1 MKDKRKHQR
10 EKREYKQK
18 REYKHKKEL
27 KRFDLILKEIFSKA
41 VGIIFWLSTG
51 QKIDGKARVLPTE
64 IRFVKSFYP
73 DILLEIGGKIIHIEI
88 QVQQDKTLPERMLD
102 YFYTIRKKY
111 GKTPT
116 QIVLFVGKGNPPPSK
131 FEIKDEFQMQ
141 NLSFNF
147 VVLDM
152 KKIDPDEFIKSDK
165 PEEVIVGILAGKFKD
180 KPKIIK
186 KVKER
191 IVEIV
196 KNEEEIAKYIDSIS
210 FLAGLF
216 DIEIKVKPM
225 PIEVDIRKTFL
236 YKWGREEGIKEG
248 IKEGERRGI
257 VKGLKEGEQ
266 RGIIKGKREG
276 LKEAILLGV
285 QIKFGRSK
293 IKELKTL
300 LEKVDDVNYLKK
312 IKRKIIEA
320 KTWDDFLKS
329 FKTTNSKN
337 KNSKG
342 K

>member
-1 MKDKRKHQR
+1 MKKRRNHKG
-10 EKREYKQK
+10 EK

-41 VGIIFWLSTG
+41 VGKIFWLATG
-51 QKIDGKARVLPTE
+51 QKIEGKAKVLPTE

-102 YFYTIRKKY
+102 YFYAIRKKY

-131 FEIKDEFQMQ
+131 FELQDEFGTQ

-152 KKIDPDEFIKSDK
+152 KKINPDEFIKSEK
-165 PEEVIVGILAGKFKD
+165 PEEVLVGVLAGKFKD
-180 KPKIIK
+180 KPEIIR

-216 DIEIKVKPM
+216 DVKIEVKPM
-225 PIEVDIRKTFL
+225 PIQVDIRKTFL
-236 YKWGREEGIKEG
+236 YKWGKEE
-248 IKEGERRGI
+248 
-257 VKGLKEGEQ
+257 GLKEGKQE
-266 RGIIKGKREG
+266 GKLEG

-285 QIKFGRSK
+285 RIKFGKSK

-300 LEKVDDVNYLKK
+300 LEKVGDLNRLKK

-320 KTWDDFLKS
+320 KNWDDFIKI
-329 FKTTNSKN
+329 FGNHK
-337 KNSKG
+337 
-342 K
+342 

>member
-1 MKDKRKHQR
+1 MKKRRNHKR
-10 EKREYKQK
+10 EKG
-18 REYKHKKEL
+18 EYKHKKEL

-41 VGIIFWLSTG
+41 VGIIFGLATG
-51 QKIDGKARVLPTE
+51 QKIEGKAKILPTE

-102 YFYTIRKKY
+102 YFYAIRKKY

-116 QIVLFVGKGNPPPSK
+116 QIVLFIGKGNPPPSK
-131 FEIKDEFQMQ
+131 FELKDEFQMQ
-141 NLSFNF
+141 NLYFNF

-152 KKIDPDEFIKSDK
+152 KKIDPDVFIKSEK

-180 KPKIIK
+180 KPEIIK

-196 KNEEEIAKYIDSIS
+196 KDEKEIAKYIDSVS

-216 DIEIKVKPM
+216 DIEIKVKTM
-225 PIEVDIRKTFL
+225 PIQVDIRKTFL
-236 YKWGREEGIKEG
+236 YKWGKEEGL
-248 IKEGERRGI
+248 KEGERRG
-257 VKGLKEGEQ
+257 LE
-266 RGIIKGKREG
+266 KGKQEGKQEG
-276 LKEAILLGV
+276 LKEAILLDV
-285 QIKFGRSK
+285 QIKFGKSK
-293 IKELKTL
+293 TKEVKTL
-300 LEKVDDVNYLKK
+300 LEKVDDLNRLKK
-312 IKRKIIEA
+312 IKRKIIEV
-320 KTWDDFLKS
+320 KTWDDFIKFLK
-329 FKTTNSKN
+329 NSNPKN